1 MALFSSA
8 VASAEENTPAFVDS
22 SSHEVLLADPTV
34 YRLGDRY
41 YMAGTQP
48 GQPQGFTVLVSD
60 DLTHWSSTSP
70 DRLPQLTPGADIYG
84 TKGFWAPQFLPVGD
98 KIYMLYTANEQV
110 ACAVADSITGKY
122 HAFVPK
128 GEDAAAFKPAPIDPS
143 AGNIDPFL
151 FRDRDGKYYLYHVRF
166 DNGNYLW
173 VGEYDIEKGKIVEGT
188 LQPTFRV
195 DQPWEHTRS
204 YDSVPIMEGPTVV
217 LIGDTYYLF
226 YSANHFMSKDY
237 AVGYAT
243 APTPLG
249 PWTKNP
255 YNPIINTSLIGELGS
270 GHGDVF
276 TDTDGQL
283 RYVFHTHYSAD
294 QVSPRRTRIVSL
306 KVLPSEMAGA
316 PARIVADP
324 STIIYPI
331 VATADAPDKITT
343 DPTAQRHEYK

>member
-48 GQPQGFTVLVSD
+48 GQPQGFSVLVSD
-60 DLTHWSSTSP
+60 NLTHWSSISP

-128 GEDAAAFKPAPIDPS
+128 GEDVAAFKPAPIDPS

-255 YNPIINTSLIGELGS
+255 DNPIINTSLIGELGS

-331 VATADAPDKITT
+331 VATADAP
-343 DPTAQRHEYK
+343 EM